1 MRIFKKLFPF
11 AAGICFFLCVN
22 ALLGYLIIPYQFPRM
37 KVHRIETETFQ
48 DLILGTSHG
57 SSAFDP
63 AVLTGETG
71 RTCFNAAAGGAYPR
85 DNYYLLADA
94 CRAHAPERVIIE
106 YDPAY
111 WISKDSFNRNARY
124 QLDVMAFSA
133 VKLRYFQDLCLEGDL
148 RYVLMP
154 WFLYADSFDRIAQ
167 TVAIKR
173 SEDYRTYSVR
183 PFAHDGQRCE
193 ENGFTPIPDSA
204 QGDYTIPEL
213 SFDEE
218 NERYVRANQAY
229 FEKTLKLC
237 AEKGI
242 EVVVVTTPVP
252 APTLEADH
260 AFYQEAHQRM
270 AALAEQ
276 YGFAYLDF
284 AWQEETD
291 GTAAQPQPFPSW
303 EPECFSDGEGHM
315 RESAAGRFTRL
326 LAQKLQAP

>member
-1 MRIFKKLFPF
+1 MHLLNE
-11 AAGICFFLCVN
+11 AAARFGTRLRVLLRRSGGNQFGMDDETLCH
-22 ALLGYLIIPYQFPRM
+22 LLGMRERFPGLCITGFQQYTGTQKRPGQIL
-37 KVHRIETETFQ
+37 REIETETFQ
-48 DLILGTSHG
+48 DL
-57 SSAFDP
+57 
-63 AVLTGETG
+63 
-71 RTCFNAAAGGAYPR
+71 
-85 DNYYLLADA
+85 YLLADA
-94 CRAHAPERVIIE
+94 CRAYAPERVIIE

-204 QGDYTIPEL
+204 QGDHTIPEL

-218 NERYVRANQAY
+218 NERYTKANQAY

-260 AFYQEAHQRM
+260 AFY
-270 AALAEQ
+270 
-276 YGFAYLDF
+276 
-284 AWQEETD
+284 
-291 GTAAQPQPFPSW
+291 S
-303 EPECFSDGEGHM
+303 S
-315 RESAAGRFTRL
+315 
-326 LAQKLQAP
+326 